1 MPEKATA
8 DGEDALYAAISSSL
22 PALLEK
28 TRRYQLSLLA
38 YCRELDWLKE
48 KIRCCLA
55 GASVLGDEKHR
66 SNAYVRDFLFNLARE
81 GAVYKLAAREEGYTL
96 FTQLC
101 KARLQCAGLL
111 AAYMCSQ
118 KQQSTYD
125 LLKRDMVIEF
135 AQAVDALLPQQ
146 LLCMARLGH
155 LLSQCDQVSLRIQY
169 ADDGFANSPEGRLL
183 SEIAVIEARAPVHFS

>member
-8 DGEDALYAAISSSL
+8 DGEDALYAAISSTL

-28 TRRYQLSLLA
+28 AGKYQLGLQA
-38 YCRELDWLKE
+38 YCRDLDWLKE

-66 SNAYVRDFLFNLARE
+66 SNEYVRIFLFKLAQDGDAYRH
-81 GAVYKLAAREEGYTL
+81 AAREEGYVL
-96 FTQLC
+96 FTLLC

-118 KQQSTYD
+118 KQQSAND
-125 LLKRDMVIEF
+125 ISRRDAVIEL

-146 LLCMARLGH
+146 LLCMARLGY
-155 LLSQCDQVSLRIQY
+155 LLSQCDQILQPIQY
-169 ADDGFANSPEGRLL
+169 ADDGFTSSLEDYLL
-183 SEIAVIEARAPVHFS
+183 TEMSVIEARTPVHFS